1 MSEIAE
7 HIFSITE
14 NKCLKDVPGQD
25 EQQQLSQLTDS
36 PSKCMCVLVCVCVSV
51 LDQKKSLLT
60 DELQ

>member
-25 EQQQLSQLTDS
+25 EQQLTQLTRSLSVSLYVS
-36 PSKCMCVLVCVCVSV
+36 PYLSV
-51 LDQKKSLLT
+51 GLS
-60 DELQ
+60 